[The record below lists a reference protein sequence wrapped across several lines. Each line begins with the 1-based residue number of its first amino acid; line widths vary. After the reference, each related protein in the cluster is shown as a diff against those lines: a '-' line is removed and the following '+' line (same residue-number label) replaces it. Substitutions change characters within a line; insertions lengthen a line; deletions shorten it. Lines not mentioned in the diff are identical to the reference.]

1 MEEEEKY
8 DYSLYFRELAEGVP
22 GALDRIDKVF
32 GPAIDV
38 YIRRFITDDPVAV
51 DSTHADLLVKLWEK
65 RYQLTR
71 KENPVKWMF
80 GIAHKLALKTRERR
94 KRYIEQ
100 LKEKHFWEHTESVED
115 LVLGKELEER
125 VRLAANQLPPMERK
139 VFLLK
144 MDTQLSN
151 EEIALRLG
159 LSRQTVKNE
168 LYRARTKI
176 WQLLGYCFVYIVL
189 EIFKNS

>member
-1 MEEEEKY
+1 M
-8 DYSLYFRELAEGVP
+8 YFRELAEGVP

-32 GPAIDV
+32 GPAVDV
-38 YIRRFITDDPVAV
+38 YVRRFITDDPASVA
-51 DSTHADLLVKLWEK
+51 STHADLLMKLWEK
-65 RYQLTR
+65 RHQIIE

-80 GIAHKLALKTRERR
+80 GIAHKLTLKTLERR
-94 KRYIEQ
+94 KRYFEQ
-100 LKEKHFWEHTESVED
+100 LKEKHFLEHTETVEE
-115 LVLGKELEER
+115 LMLGKELEDR

-151 EEIALRLG
+151 KEIALRLG

-168 LYRARTKI
+168 LYRARMKI
-176 WQLLGYCFVYIVL
+176 GQLLGYSIVYIVL